1 MRDMRNPFRLQ
12 HAESIETDA
21 DFLRLFGP
29 AVLDLLPDGA
39 TKGKPLFIRS
49 APGGGK
55 TSLLR
60 LFTPSV
66 LQALLAL
73 RSSDPYR
80 EVFAKARS
88 LEVVNE
94 AGILVLAIM
103 LTSRRTF
110 PALSDLGLPDIRA
123 NRLFLALLDA
133 RVVMGALRSALVAKH
148 LRYPE
153 DLSRIT
159 IDALPDD
166 PPIPGL
172 DLPCDGGH
180 ARTWAEHLERAVCDA
195 IDSLVPSGNLAV
207 PGHDC
212 LHSLRLLDA
221 GSIKVDGV
229 HPAQRWIV
237 LLDDVHKL
245 TALQR
250 QTLRETLLE
259 QRSAT
264 STWIAE
270 RLEALSREELLA
282 NGALEGR
289 DYGEIINIEDAW
301 RKRRFEAAAT
311 GIAERRAR
319 MASDVAAGAWTTG
332 SFAASLDSRLDPAEF
347 ETTLFSALQTVQ
359 DRVNRLVGTHKK
371 YREWVRSRAEFD
383 GTLREKLVAWRTLEI
398 LIERDRRKSQLTFD
412 FDLPSEMLEE
422 REDSSV
428 RAAAGLFV
436 ATEFSI
442 PYYFG
447 TTCVANLGS
456 FNIEQFLRL
465 AGDLFEE
472 SLGAALLRRSPVLSP
487 QRQEKLL
494 IDAFESRLS
503 ELPRRAVN
511 GRDVLR
517 FIENVGQFCRHETY
531 RPNAPYSPGVTG
543 IAISM
548 ADRDRLLDK
557 EFLEKNPAYS
567 RFAEMLGTT
576 LAQNVFQ
583 ATLDYKVKGGRYMV
597 LYLNRLVCMKYRL
610 PLQYGG
616 FREKPL
622 RDFVGWIEKGYTVP
636 RREELPL

>member
-1 MRDMRNPFRLQ
+1 M
-12 HAESIETDA
+12 
-21 DFLRLFGP
+21 
-29 AVLDLLPDGA
+29 
-39 TKGKPLFIRS
+39 
-49 APGGGK
+49 
-55 TSLLR
+55 LR

-66 LQALLAL
+66 LQTLLSL
-73 RSSDPYR
+73 RTSDPFR
-80 EVFAKARS
+80 EIFAKARS
-88 LEVVNE
+88 LEVVDDT
-94 AGILVLAIM
+94 GIQVLAIM
-103 LTSRRTF
+103 LTLRRTF
-110 PALSDLGLPDIRA
+110 PALSDLGLPDVRV

-133 RVVMGALRSALVAKH
+133 RIVMGALRSALVAKQLH
-148 LRYPE
+148 YPE
-153 DLSRIT
+153 DLSHIT

-166 PPIPGL
+166 PPIPDL
-172 DLPCDGGH
+172 DLPCDGSH
-180 ARTWAEHLERAVCDA
+180 ARAWAEHLERAVCDA
-195 IDSLVPSGNLAV
+195 IDSLVPSGNFAV

-221 GSIKVDGV
+221 GAIKVGGV
-229 HPAQRWIV
+229 SPALRWLV
-237 LLDDVHKL
+237 LMDDVHKL

-250 QTLRETLLE
+250 QTLRATLLE

-289 DYGEIINIEDAW
+289 DYGEVVNLEDAW
-301 RKRRFEAAAT
+301 EKTKRFEKAVT

-319 MASDVAAGAWTTG
+319 MASDVAAGAWAIG
-332 SFAASLDSRLDPAEF
+332 SFEASLKSSLDSAEF
-347 ETTLFSALQTVQ
+347 EKTLSSALETVQ
-359 DRVNRLVGTHKK
+359 GRVIQLVATHQK
-371 YREWVRSRAEFD
+371 YREWVRARTEFD
-383 GTLREKLVAWRTLEI
+383 GTPREKLVAWRALEI
-398 LIERDRRKSQLTFD
+398 LIERDRRKSQMTFD
-412 FDLPSEMLEE
+412 FDLPPETLEA

-428 RAAAGLFV
+428 RAAADLFV
-436 ATEFSI
+436 AAEFEI

-447 TTCVANLGS
+447 TAHVANLGS
-456 FNIEQFLRL
+456 FNIEQYLKL

-494 IDAFESRLS
+494 LDAFESRIA
-503 ELPRRAVN
+503 ELPRRAAN

-517 FIENVGQFCRHETY
+517 FIEAVGQFCHQETY

-548 ADRDRLLDK
+548 ADRDNLLDK
-557 EFLEKNPAYS
+557 KFLGKNPAYS
-567 RFAEMLGTT
+567 RFAEMLGTS
-576 LAQNVFQ
+576 LAHNVFQ
-583 ATLDYKVKGGRYMV
+583 ATLDYNVKRGRYMV

-622 RDFVGWIEKGYTVP
+622 RDFVGWLERGYTSK
-636 RREELPL
+636 RGEELPL